1 MLRPRARPHTY
12 ISIYAK
18 TPMHAQPPMQMTA
31 RAFCK
36 KRDPA
41 AGLGVML
48 VGRVGLLMK
57 AGGIAL
63 LAPDSCSSCVC
74 RSGSD
79 VRGQLRQRAR
89 AVGPAE
95 LAVVFG
101 GLGCSGSIPGSPW
114 YGR

>member
-1 MLRPRARPHTY
+1 
-12 ISIYAK
+12 
-18 TPMHAQPPMQMTA
+18 
-31 RAFCK
+31 
-36 KRDPA
+36 
-41 AGLGVML
+41 
-48 VGRVGLLMK
+48 MK

-63 LAPDSCSSCVC
+63 LAPDSCSWCVC

-101 GLGCSGSIPGSPW
+101 VLGCSGSIPGSPW